1 MTTTTPNPMVDST
14 AGGTIPQPPPVQ
26 PPVATPTPMMENG
39 GQTNTPWG
47 QYVRKLN
54 WVEVGFMILGTA
66 AFLYMIRYYKYR
78 LYTDRDSV
86 KNLERRCDE
95 LKAEMA
101 KMKTPPKRQQRGG
114 F

>member
-1 MTTTTPNPMVDST
+1 MTSSAPTMVDST
-14 AGGTIPQPPPVQ
+14 AGGSIPQPPVQ
-26 PPVATPTPMMENG
+26 TPPTPTATPTTMENG
-39 GQTNTPWG
+39 GATPWG

-78 LYTDRDSV
+78 LYTDRDSI

-95 LKAEMA
+95 LKVEQA
-101 KMKTPPKRQQRGG
+101 KMKTPPKKQQRGG

>member
-1 MTTTTPNPMVDST
+1 MTTSAPTMVEST
-14 AGGTIPQPPPVQ
+14 AGGTIPQPPIQ
-26 PPVATPTPMMENG
+26 APPTPTPSVMENG
-39 GQTNTPWG
+39 GTTSTSWST
-47 QYVRKLN
+47 YVQKLN

-78 LYTDRDSV
+78 LYTDRESV

-95 LKAEMA
+95 IKADIA
-101 KMKTPPKRQQRGG
+101 KMKTPKKQQTRGG